1 MTTSSTPAGRG
12 PGDRT
17 RLAATLR
24 EARHKAGL
32 TGTVA
37 GERAGMSHSKVSKI
51 ERGFLL
57 PSVDDVAA
65 LCHAY
70 GITEN
75 ERGDLIALAEGLRL
89 EASAKVILSRGIAEM
104 QRRIGQLEA
113 ASTLIRGFQPTI
125 VDGLLQTEAY
135 MRLVFGVSG
144 PQAVSEQ
151 EADSAVRARL
161 DRQRLLD
168 DETKQFV
175 LIMSEGALRWQA
187 GSPTLMAEQAEAIAA
202 ATKRPNL
209 RFGIIPWTT
218 SVDRFPIHGFHVYDE
233 DAVIVGTL
241 TATATITGA
250 ADIATYLD
258 QFAAIE
264 GLATF
269 GDAAREHLARVA
281 DEYRQLETSHPN
293 G

>member
-12 PGDRT
+12 PGDRA
-17 RLAATLR
+17 RLAAALR

-57 PSVDDVAA
+57 PSVEDVTA

-70 GITEN
+70 GVRGA
-75 ERGDLIALAEGLRL
+75 ERKQLVTLATGLRA
-89 EASAKVILSRGIAEM
+89 EASAKVILARGIAEM

-135 MRLVFGVSG
+135 MRLVFGVPG
-144 PQAVSEQ
+144 AQAVSEQ
-151 EADSAVRARL
+151 ETDSAVRARL
-161 DRQRLLD
+161 ERQRLLD
-168 DETKQFV
+168 DETKQFL

-187 GSPTLMAEQAEAIAA
+187 GSPALMAEQAEALTAS
-202 ATKRPNL
+202 TKRPNVRL
-209 RFGIIPWTT
+209 GIIPWTT
-218 SVDRFPIHGFHVYDE
+218 PVDRFPIHGFHVYDE

-250 ADIATYLD
+250 ADVATYLE
-258 QFAAIE
+258 QFTAIE
-264 GLATF
+264 HLATF
-269 GDAAREHLARVA
+269 GDAAREHLERIAG
-281 DEYRQLETSHPN
+281 EYRQLETGHPI